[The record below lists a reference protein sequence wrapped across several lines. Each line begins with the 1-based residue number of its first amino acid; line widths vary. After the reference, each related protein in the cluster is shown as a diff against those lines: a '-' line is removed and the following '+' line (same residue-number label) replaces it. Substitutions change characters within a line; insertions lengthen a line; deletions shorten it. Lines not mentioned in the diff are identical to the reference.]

1 MHLIRRKAWLAILA
15 LTLGGKLYAG
25 TIYDNSVNDL
35 STRFNPGSLEVGDEI
50 ILSVTDPSR
59 YLQTF
64 SFEYYGTNTAG
75 ASFSGSVTAQV
86 RLYLNDGTP
95 FNGYPTPGTV
105 LYDSTPFAITT
116 TPLGRAT
123 LNFTA
128 GTDFPVGGLF
138 LGPGPGG
145 TLLTNMTFSV
155 QFSGMGPTD
164 EAGLDLYSPP
174 VVGGN
179 YPDYWENNGGWMLQT
194 NVVPISFAAK
204 MEATPEPS
212 PIALSILGG
221 LGLLLARRWLWRK
234 TA

>member
-15 LTLGGKLYAG
+15 ITIGVKLYAG

-64 SFEYYGTNTAG
+64 SFEYYGTNTVG

-86 RLYLNDGTP
+86 RLYLNDGAP

-138 LGPGPGG
+138 LRPGPGG

-212 PIALSILGG
+212 PITLSILGG

>member
-15 LTLGGKLYAG
+15 ITIGVKLYAG

-35 STRFNPGSLEVGDEI
+35 STRFKPGSLEVGDEI

-64 SFEYYGTNTAG
+64 SFEYYGTNTVG

-86 RLYLNDGTP
+86 RLYLNDGAP

-138 LGPGPGG
+138 LPGPGG

-212 PIALSILGG
+212 PITLSILGG